1 MKKMEGNYASR
12 CEMAVTVVMSLQ
24 MLAARYPVG
33 DLLWELERGYEVVM
47 HRQVDKQTLVT

>member
-33 DLLWELERGYEVVM
+33 DLLWELKRGHEVVI
-47 HRQVDKQTLVT
+47 HRQVDKQPLVT